1 MKIDLK
7 NNGKPFN
14 ETKAYNVLY
23 TLLCV
28 VRLLLFLPCITLI
41 MCFIPLMYLLG
52 VKDTFDVWVRFN
64 ESVVFNHKDD

>member
-1 MKIDLK
+1 MKIDFK
-7 NNGKPFN
+7 INDKPFY
-14 ETKAYNVLY
+14 ETRLYNVLY

-52 VKDTFDVWVRFN
+52 VKDAFDVWVRFN